1 MGMEK
6 KGLALSGGGIK
17 SFSQIPVIQAIEH
30 ENIHLDAISGTSM
43 GSVIAALY
51 AVGMSA
57 DELMDVVLELEEETN
72 EMKLFQRNPIRI
84 LTKLSDRFSSGL
96 VDGQI
101 FEEMLQKYL
110 DRYHVRYMKD
120 VKIPLAIPAVDM
132 ITGKIIVFVSHP
144 ELFTPLEDHWEVV
157 SDVTIAKAVRASCS
171 FPFAIDA
178 CPLGEYK
185 LTDGGVRMNLPSPL
199 LKAYGV
205 DEVIA
210 VTMHNEEHYDKIDS
224 FTGLANRMMELMRQ
238 EHDLHVIKEDVD
250 VLINVPLHGVWV
262 FEVGKGR
269 YTMEMGER
277 AVNKKMSELKE
288 LNRKK
293 SWFEKLLKRSE

>member
-1 MGMEK
+1 MSG

-17 SFSQIPVIQAIEH
+17 SFAQLPVIQAIEH
-30 ENIHLDAISGTSM
+30 EGIELDAIAGTSM

-51 AVGMSA
+51 ATGMSSS
-57 DELMDVVLELEEETN
+57 ELMDVVLELEEEV
-72 EMKLFQRNPIRI
+72 EDLKLFQRNPIRI
-84 LTKLSDRFSSGL
+84 ISKFADRFSSGL

-101 FEEMLQKYL
+101 FEDMLQKYL
-110 DRYHVRYMKD
+110 DRYNVQYMSD

-144 ELFTPLEDHWEVV
+144 ERFTALEEHWEVI
-157 SDVTIAKAVRASCS
+157 SDVTLAKAVRASCS

-178 CPLGEYK
+178 CPLGEYQ

-199 LKAYGV
+199 LRAYGM

-210 VTMHNEEHYDKIDS
+210 VTMHNEAHYDQIDS

-238 EHDLHVIKEDVD
+238 EHDLHVVKEDVD
-250 VLINVPLHGVWV
+250 VLINVPLQGVWV

-269 YTMEMGER
+269 YTIEMGER
-277 AVNKKMSELKE
+277 AVNEKMSELQDF
-288 LNRKK
+288 NRKK
-293 SWFEKLLKRSE
+293 SWFEKLLKRSD